1 MIVVKLLLPW
11 VEKIW
16 QQLLSYWITKTSDSI
31 TYHVWP
37 EWEFSES
44 FAFIPEW
51 GWHLRQG
58 QQVFQTVLTLVYL
71 WNLIGPMPKVG
82 PIGRSGMVQHS
93 QRSPEE
99 TYTRKQEFFPLHLPA
114 ACTKY
119 AKYKSSSLT
128 ETPMW
133 WGWTQSPGLE
143 HCGDF
148 TRRSPSVLS
157 RGIPLNKITMTRS
170 NLHTLSAWRRQSI
183 LRILPFWSGL
193 ERTQHGGF
201 FPVTVRTK
209 SSRYSGRISFRNLA
223 RSREAHFCLTSGFSL
238 SSSSFTALSSSFDMR
253 FSCFLKYFRFRA
265 CRLNHV

>member
-1 MIVVKLLLPW
+1 MLSKLCFSTW
-11 VEKIW
+11 MKVEP
-16 QQLLSYWITKTSDSI
+16 QTLQFLATLVLSYLGHRAVHIDVACHRKLRNGPAHAEVIRKDAHARKWTD
-31 TYHVWP
+31 
-37 EWEFSES
+37 FSPS
-44 FAFIPEW
+44 
-51 GWHLRQG
+51 
-58 QQVFQTVLTLVYL
+58 
-71 WNLIGPMPKVG
+71 
-82 PIGRSGMVQHS
+82 
-93 QRSPEE
+93 
-99 TYTRKQEFFPLHLPA
+99 HLPA

-157 RGIPLNKITMTRS
+157 SGIPLNKITITRS
-170 NLHTLSAWRRQSI
+170 NLQTLSAWRRQSI

-223 RSREAHFCLTSGFSL
+223 SSRDAHFCLTSGFSL
-238 SSSSFTALSSSFDMR
+238 SNSSFTALSSSFDMR